1 MNRLLGVFALTLLIT
16 GCASIIQNNNN
27 EIEITDFKQGLMKK
41 DTEGKWYVYEESL
54 VMEFEING
62 ECTAN
67 KVKMPCMYFGY
78 SYNYSAKKQVDSL
91 DCVTSFDRELDL
103 VNPKEK
109 VGKKTSFTWKQKLK
123 DGYVFNLRYQAQDKN
138 DKPEDMALV
147 AMNECSYNGKPIL
160 NFVET
165 VTNEIP

>member
-1 MNRLLGVFALTLLIT
+1 MNRLLGVLILTLLIT
-16 GCASIIQNNNN
+16 GCASNNTNNNN
-27 EIEITDFKQGLMKK
+27 ELEITNFKQGLMKK
-41 DTEGKWYVYEESL
+41 DTVGKWYVYEESQ

-62 ECTAN
+62 ECIAN

-78 SYNYSAKKQVDSL
+78 SYNYNAKKEIDSL
-91 DCVTSFDRELDL
+91 DCVTTFDRELDL

-123 DGYVFNLRYQAQDKN
+123 DGYVHNLRYQAQDKN

-147 AMNECSYNGKPIL
+147 AINVCSYNGKVIL
-160 NFVET
+160 SFVET
-165 VTNEIP
+165 VTSKIP